1 MQRHPNFFSIFGIFK
16 HPKPIFTIKNVMI
29 VLVEQGK
36 KFKNPKII
44 VLTGKYA
51 NDVIVLIYL

>member
-1 MQRHPNFFSIFGIFK
+1 MKIHESLRLLL
-16 HPKPIFTIKNVMI
+16 I

-36 KFKNPKII
+36 NSKNPKII

-51 NDVIVLIYL
+51 NNVIVLIYL

>member
-1 MQRHPNFFSIFGIFK
+1 MFIVFLLYVIYIL
-16 HPKPIFTIKNVMI
+16 I
-29 VLVEQGK
+29 VLVEQRK

-44 VLTGKYA
+44 VLTGTYA